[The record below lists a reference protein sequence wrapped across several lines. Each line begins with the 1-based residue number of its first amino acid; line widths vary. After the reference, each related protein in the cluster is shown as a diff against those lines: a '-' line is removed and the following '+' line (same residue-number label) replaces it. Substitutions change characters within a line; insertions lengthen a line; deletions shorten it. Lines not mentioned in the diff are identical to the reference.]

1 MMLFFPE
8 FINSDCPILS
18 GLVYHFQKGIYSF
31 HPTNHTVRGE
41 RGGCRE
47 AEKQRSKFNVGGW
60 WYEKF
65 AVTGRVLEFTSKVI
79 NTN

>member
-31 HPTNHTVRGE
+31 HPTNHTVRG
-41 RGGCRE
+41 RE
-47 AEKQRSKFNVGGW
+47 EGAGKLRNSEVNLMWVVGGM
-60 WYEKF
+60 
-65 AVTGRVLEFTSKVI
+65 RNLP
-79 NTN
+79 